1 MSSWQFSRP
10 KIDLVEY
17 FILRPLLEAG
27 LFHFQTCKGQNG
39 NLNDALRTTANAEWR
54 GMATSW
60 SLTHAHRCIFMF
72 IPISS
77 SKEEEKDRI
86 TPQSIFFH
94 GLIYFIWKVLIHL
107 LSLQCFE
114 VCRQFLSVTGLL
126 NCFPRYIKDFQVY
139 DQHKVGKITVELQ
152 GRINDCQALTYRQY
166 HKAKD
171 IEKYTSNK
179 LLTIRSVLIPCTF
192 VVLKLFVIDPW
203 RLCFPFVC
211 KIGLHQTWC
220 LNHLVL

>member
-1 MSSWQFSRP
+1 
-10 KIDLVEY
+10 
-17 FILRPLLEAG
+17 
-27 LFHFQTCKGQNG
+27 
-39 NLNDALRTTANAEWR
+39 
-54 GMATSW
+54 MATSW

-77 SKEEEKDRI
+77 SK
-86 TPQSIFFH
+86 
-94 GLIYFIWKVLIHL
+94 G
-107 LSLQCFE
+107 
-114 VCRQFLSVTGLL
+114 
-126 NCFPRYIKDFQVY
+126 YIKDFQVY

-192 VVLKLFVIDPW
+192 VVLKLFVIDP
-203 RLCFPFVC
+203 
-211 KIGLHQTWC
+211 
-220 LNHLVL
+220 